1 MVKADP
7 VYFFFSKCN
16 NVSFFLSSETAETA
30 ETTSGQEF
38 VLNMVNCGHD
48 LLLIGFQ
55 TENSQMTN
63 GSTSEKYF

>member
-1 MVKADP
+1 MKVDP
-7 VYFFFSKCN
+7 VYFSFYQN
-16 NVSFFLSSETAETA
+16 ISFFLSCETAETA

-63 GSTSEKYF
+63 AST

>member
-1 MVKADP
+1 MMKARP
-7 VYFFFSKCN
+7 VYFFTKYN
-16 NVSFFLSSETAETA
+16 NESFLLSCETA

-63 GSTSEKYF
+63 AST